1 MRLVHSAGI
10 VVYKYDPVTNERL
23 YILLQ
28 YQRGYWDFAKG
39 KLEEG
44 ETALDAAV
52 REVKEETNLDV
63 NIHAGFEETLNYFFR
78 ERNGMV
84 HKYVTFFVGEAIS
97 NDVVLS
103 WEHINFLWLP
113 YQAALDQLNFENAK
127 DTLRKAEQFLQNF
140 KKNQN

>member
-1 MRLVHSAGI
+1 MRLIHSAGI
-10 VVYKYDPVTNERL
+10 VVYKYDALTNERL

-39 KLEEG
+39 KLEPG
-44 ETALDAAV
+44 ETVLEAAV

-63 NIHAGFEETLNYFFR
+63 DIHPGFEETLDYTFR

-84 HKYVTFFVGEAIS
+84 HKFVTFFVGEALS
-97 NDVVLS
+97 DNVVMS

-113 YQAALDQLNFENAK
+113 YQAALDQLNFDNAK
-127 DTLRKAEQFLQNF
+127 DTLKKAELFLENY
-140 KKNQN
+140 KK